1 MKRIHSILA
10 CVPLVLVLAG
20 CSEESKPVAS
30 EPKEPEKPA
39 EAVTALSAFQQ
50 MFITARGWAADAK
63 PLRMASLD
71 LKEIKSEA
79 GKAGAW
85 ECTFVSENRQRAR
98 RFTYSVIELPASNLR
113 KGVFGASEDSWSGS
127 GQAKPFLVQA
137 LKKDSTTAYEIAM
150 QKGADYAR
158 KNPNMPVKF
167 LLEQTSRFPN
177 PAWRVLWGESVALSG
192 YSIFVDATEGK
203 YLATAR

>member
-1 MKRIHSILA
+1 MKRVYWTIA
-10 CVPLVLVLAG
+10 CIPVLLVLTA
-20 CSEESKPVAS
+20 CSEEPKPVAS

-63 PLRMASLD
+63 PLRMASMD
-71 LKEIKSEA
+71 LQEVKSEA

-85 ECTFVSENRQRAR
+85 ECTFVSEQRRRAR
-98 RFTYSVIELPASNLR
+98 RFTYSVVEVPSSNLR
-113 KGVFGASEDSWSGS
+113 KGVFGGSEDSWSPG

-137 LKKDSTTAYEIAM
+137 LKKDSTTAYDIAIK
-150 QKGADYAR
+150 KGADYAR

-167 LLEQTSRFPN
+167 LLEQTNRFPN

-203 YLATAR
+203 YLVTSR